1 MKIKEQIKQF
11 KNKLAT
17 IFTSILVLIL
27 FSYLFVEIGLDTQL
41 DGDFWTT
48 FIVNF
53 MIMIAVTMI
62 WYTTTKQKEA
72 EENSYYKKQRL
83 EYSLLM
89 DKISSTNNFKGLK
102 EFCEVATEKNK
113 IAKIK
118 NKLNRYNID
127 YKVYEK
133 YLKTPNEID
142 ADKLLSDEQKKVIK
156 HIITNGLAY
165 RFLWWRFAGYE
176 VITDNKITNANDTL
190 KQEYDISNS
199 EKGFDFKTFS
209 LKFISTILSAFGI
222 AMIVFTGKGFDVAK
236 LAQILSWLGLILY
249 NAFNAINSGKKA
261 ISVHRTNYYKK
272 LRTFLEEFCGSEYF
286 DKTVAYVPPKVK
298 EERNESK
305 EI

>member
-1 MKIKEQIKQF
+1 MKIREQIKQF

-27 FSYLFVEIGLDTQL
+27 FSYLFVEIGLDTEL
-41 DGDFWTT
+41 DADFWTT

-72 EENSYYKKQRL
+72 EENSHYKKQRL
-83 EYSLLM
+83 AYSLLM
-89 DKISSTNNFKGLK
+89 DKVSSTNNFNGLK
-102 EFCEVATEKNK
+102 EFCKVATEKNK
-113 IAKIK
+113 ISKIK

-127 YKVYEK
+127 YNVYQK
-133 YLKTPNEID
+133 YLAEPEELKNDTN
-142 ADKLLSDEQKKVIK
+142 LSDEQKKVLK
-156 HIITNGLAY
+156 HIIINGLSY
-165 RFLWWRFAGYE
+165 KFLFWRFTGYE
-176 VITDNKITNANDTL
+176 VITDNKITNANDSL
-190 KQEYDISNS
+190 KQEYDIRNS

-222 AMIVFTGKGFDVAK
+222 AMIVFTGKGFDIAK

-286 DKTVAYVPPKVK
+286 DKTVAYVPPKLK
-298 EERNESK
+298 DEKNEGK